1 MEIERKWLLNEIPN
15 LPILEHGHIEQF
27 YLSMKPEVRIR
38 RYVVLEGKGYA
49 PYRLTI
55 KGEGS
60 LSREEMECE
69 ISEEFYRK
77 ALRMVNKCPIFKDY
91 WALDLDGR
99 CLEVSVVEDK
109 FIYAEIEF
117 PTVEEAEAY
126 SFPLADAIDI
136 TYDSRYKMKKYWKQT
151 RL

>member
-15 LPILEHGHIEQF
+15 LPVLEHGHIEQF
-27 YLSMKPEVRIR
+27 YLSMKPEVRVR
-38 RYVVLEGKGYA
+38 RYVALVGKGY
-49 PYRLTI
+49 PQYRLTV

-69 ISEEFYRK
+69 IPENFYQK

-91 WALDLDGR
+91 WVFDLEGKH
-99 CLEVSVVEDK
+99 LEVSAVEDK

-117 PTVEEAEAY
+117 PTTEEAEAY
-126 SFPLADAIDI
+126 SLPLADATDI